1 MSEYLVTGAAGF
13 IGNHLVQKLAR
24 EGHSVLAVDS
34 FLHPNAKSQIGILLE
49 EPRVKVLKLDLSH
62 ADSVSSLPKVDGVY
76 HLAALNG
83 TQNFY
88 SHPWKTLWNTTVP
101 TVMLLNHYAKLD
113 PDFFFYAGSSEAYAS
128 SITDFSY
135 KVPTPEEV
143 PLGISDPKE
152 PRWSYGAS
160 KLHGEIACF
169 AAQVEFGLPVV
180 VGRFHNAYGPRMGIK
195 HVIPDFINRGKEGV
209 YELYGASNTRSFI
222 FIDDA
227 VDAILSLSEKAQG
240 EIVNIG
246 SPHEVS
252 MRDLAKII
260 MTEAGWKG
268 EVVEFDSPPGSVMRR
283 APDTQK
289 LRNFVD
295 VDAFVVLEEGIKRT
309 VDYYLG
315 K

>member
-1 MSEYLVTGAAGF
+1 VSEYLVTGAAGF
-13 IGNHLVQKLAR
+13 IGNHLAQKLAR
-24 EGHSVLAVDS
+24 EGHSVIAVDS
-34 FLHPNAKSQIGILLE
+34 LLHPNAKTQIDILSGMS
-49 EPRVKVLKLDLSH
+49 RVNVLNMDLCH
-62 ADSVSSLPKVDGVY
+62 ADSVSSLPKVDGVF

-88 SHPWKTLWNTTVP
+88 SHPWKTLWNSTVP

-128 SITDFSY
+128 SISDFGY
-135 KVPTPEEV
+135 MVPTPEEV

-169 AAQVEFGLPVV
+169 AAQAEFDLPVV

-195 HVIPDFINRGKEGV
+195 HVIPDFINRGKSGV

-227 VDAILSLSEKAQG
+227 VDAILAVSDKARG

-252 MRDLAKII
+252 MRELAKII
-260 MTEAGWKG
+260 MKEAGWEG
-268 EVVEFDSPPGSVMRR
+268 EVVEYESPPGSVMRR
-283 APDTQK
+283 APGTQK
-289 LRNFVD
+289 LRSFVD
-295 VDAFVVLEEGIKRT
+295 VDAFVDLEEGIRRT
-309 VDYYLG
+309 VYHYLG